1 MTDKIIQAQVEDISP
16 LTDSIVRLVLMP
28 DEYVDYQAG
37 QYLQILFAND
47 AFSYSIANDAF
58 SYSIAN
64 APLGSHRYELHIRH
78 SQDNDYHQSLLAH
91 IKQYGSLRLRLPL
104 GECSIDQLH
113 PQKPI
118 LFIAG
123 GTGFAPIKA
132 MIEQLLADSD
142 SRPFELFWGARS
154 QSDLY
159 MDEKVRSWRSHAS
172 HFQYFSLLS
181 DKSEDTLASRVL
193 ARHANILR
201 DWQIVISGP
210 FDMVYSTR
218 DTLVGYGIS
227 PTQMFSD
234 AFSFESKT
242 DDAKN

>member
-1 MTDKIIQAQVEDISP
+1 MTDKEIQAQVEDISP
-16 LTDSIVRLVLMP
+16 LTDSIVRLILAP
-28 DEYVDYQAG
+28 DEYVEYQAG
-37 QYLQILFAND
+37 QYLQILFAED
-47 AFSYSIANDAF
+47 AL

-78 SQDNDYHQSLLAH
+78 SQDNSYHQLLLAH
-91 IKQYGSLRLRLPL
+91 IKKYGSVRLRLPL
-104 GECSIDQLH
+104 GECSIDKLH
-113 PQKPI
+113 AQKPI

-132 MIEQLLADSD
+132 MIEQLLANSD
-142 SRPFELFWGARS
+142 NRPFELFWGARS

-159 MDEKVRSWRSHAS
+159 MDEKVRNWRSHAC

-181 DKSEDTLASRVL
+181 DKSDDTLASRVL
-193 ARHANILR
+193 ARHSKDLN

-218 DTLVGYGIS
+218 DVLVGHGAS
-227 PTQMFSD
+227 PAQMFSD
-234 AFSFESKT
+234 AFGFELKSENDSKRT
-242 DDAKN
+242 E